1 MRELNSTEH
10 AAVSGGL
17 STSDV
22 KDWISNLLR
31 PKPAEPYV
39 NPFPSAGAEEGA
51 LETIGKIIVVAAV
64 TTLAALFRA
73 GSKPSA

>member
-1 MRELNSTEH
+1 MRELKSIEH

-17 STSDV
+17 TTNDV
-22 KDWISNLLR
+22 NDWISNLLR
-31 PKPAEPYV
+31 PKPTEPYV
-39 NPFPSAGAEEGA
+39 NPFPSDGAKEGA